1 MVKRQKATPPSV
13 MFFPIFLA
21 ATLAVMIDSVQL
33 LIDETVVGNLFDDVA
48 FGAINLLEPYL
59 LLEEFFSYLICVG
72 GTALIVR
79 ARGANKPEE
88 MQKLFNHCVTC
99 CLLLGLVFCIV
110 CSIFDESLV
119 TLVAQDSPAY
129 PFALQAFY
137 WDRFYFLICPLYV
150 FLFTYV
156 LYFDG
161 ALVDTISMLVM
172 VLVNTGLSV
181 FLGRR
186 IGIAG
191 VTCATFL
198 ANCVGILILG
208 IYIMRKNHGFH
219 YRPCVNPGY
228 FKTLTL
234 LGLPESSFFLA
245 IVIMEV
251 GVNALAL
258 KHYSIRGVAAVA
270 VLINLYE
277 IVAYMSEG
285 ISEYETVAV
294 NDVLGRRDRE
304 ALEYGMKVT
313 FRAVLIESVVFSLLF
328 LIAAPLIVGTFDI
341 DDAETAATAILAV
354 RILAVSPIALTTAR
368 ITAIFHQYTKK
379 IRRAILIWISALG
392 LVPLL
397 LAVLLSGISL
407 EAMIWG
413 VALGPLIP
421 IALLWL
427 FPFRRKK
434 NAPIDLRRT
443 TVVFGEE
450 EAL

>member
-1 MVKRQKATPPSV
+1 
-13 MFFPIFLA
+13 
-21 ATLAVMIDSVQL
+21 MIDSVQL

-59 LLEEFFSYLICVG
+59 LLEEFFSYLVCVG

-79 ARGANKPEE
+79 ARGAKKQEE
-88 MQKLFNHCVTC
+88 MQKLFNHCTTC

-110 CSIFDESLV
+110 YSLFDDSLV
-119 TLVAQDSPAY
+119 TLVAQDSSAY

-137 WDRFYFLICPLYV
+137 WDRFYILILPLYV
-150 FLFTYV
+150 FLFTYA

-208 IYIMRKNHGFH
+208 LYIMRKNNGFH
-219 YRPCVNPGY
+219 YRPYVNPEY
-228 FKTLTL
+228 IKELTL

-245 IVIMEV
+245 IVIMEA

-258 KHYSIRGVAAVA
+258 KYYSIPGVTAMA

-277 IVAYMSEG
+277 IVAYISEG
-285 ISEYETVAV
+285 ISEYETVAI
-294 NDVLGRRDRE
+294 NDALGRRYRE

-313 FRAVLIESVVFSLLF
+313 FRAVLVESVVFSLLYLF
-328 LIAAPLIVGTFDI
+328 TAPLIVGTFDI

-354 RILAVSPIALTTAR
+354 RILAVSPIALTTVR

-379 IRRAILIWISALG
+379 IGRAVLVWVSALG

-397 LAVLLSGISL
+397 LAALLSGVSL

-413 VALGPLIP
+413 VALGPVIP
-421 IALLWL
+421 VALLWIL
-427 FPFRRKK
+427 PPGENKD
-434 NAPIDLRRT
+434 APIDLRRT
-443 TVVFGEE
+443 TVVFGNKEE
-450 EAL
+450 LQ

>member
-1 MVKRQKATPPSV
+1 
-13 MFFPIFLA
+13 
-21 ATLAVMIDSVQL
+21 
-33 LIDETVVGNLFDDVA
+33 
-48 FGAINLLEPYL
+48 
-59 LLEEFFSYLICVG
+59 
-72 GTALIVR
+72 
-79 ARGANKPEE
+79 

-99 CLLLGLVFCIV
+99 CLILGLVFCIV
-110 CSIFDESLV
+110 YSLFDESLV

-137 WDRFYFLICPLYV
+137 WDRFYILILPLYV

-191 VTCATFL
+191 VTCATFI

-208 IYIMRKNHGFH
+208 LYIIRKNHGFH
-219 YRPCVNPGY
+219 YRPYVNPEY
-228 FKTLTL
+228 IKELTL

-245 IVIMEV
+245 IVILEA

-258 KHYSIRGVAAVA
+258 KYYSIRGVAVVA

-277 IVAYMSEG
+277 IAAYISEG
-285 ISEYETVAV
+285 ISEYETVVV
-294 NDVLGRRDRE
+294 NQALGEKNRK

-313 FRAVLIESVVFSLLF
+313 FRAVLIESAVFSLLF
-328 LIAAPLIVGTFDI
+328 LIAAPLLVGTFDI

-354 RILAVSPIALTTAR
+354 RILALSPIALTTAR
-368 ITAIFHQYTKK
+368 VTAIFHQYTKK
-379 IRRAILIWISALG
+379 IGRAVLIWISALG

-397 LAVLLSGISL
+397 FAALLGGVSLAALV
-407 EAMIWG
+407 WG
-413 VALGPLIP
+413 VALGPVISV
-421 IALLWL
+421 ALLWL
-427 FPFRRKK
+427 FPISRKRT
-434 NAPIDLRRT
+434 APIDLRRT
-443 TVVFGEE
+443 TVVFRD
-450 EAL
+450 EA

>member
-1 MVKRQKATPPSV
+1 
-13 MFFPIFLA
+13 
-21 ATLAVMIDSVQL
+21 
-33 LIDETVVGNLFDDVA
+33 
-48 FGAINLLEPYL
+48 
-59 LLEEFFSYLICVG
+59 
-72 GTALIVR
+72 
-79 ARGANKPEE
+79 

-99 CLLLGLVFCIV
+99 CLILGLVFCIV
-110 CSIFDESLV
+110 YSLFDESLV

-137 WDRFYFLICPLYV
+137 WDRLYILILPLYV

-191 VTCATFL
+191 VTCATFI

-208 IYIMRKNHGFH
+208 LYMMRKNHGFH
-219 YRPCVNPGY
+219 YRPYVNPEY
-228 FKTLTL
+228 IKELTL

-245 IVIMEV
+245 IVILEA

-258 KHYSIRGVAAVA
+258 KYYSIRGVAVVA

-277 IVAYMSEG
+277 IAAYISEG
-285 ISEYETVAV
+285 ISEYETVVV
-294 NDVLGRRDRE
+294 NQALGEKNRK

-328 LIAAPLIVGTFDI
+328 LIAAPLLVGTFDI

-354 RILAVSPIALTTAR
+354 RILALSPIALTTAR

-379 IRRAILIWISALG
+379 IGRAVLIWISALG

-397 LAVLLSGISL
+397 LAALLSGISL
-407 EAMIWG
+407 EAMICG
-413 VALGPLIP
+413 VALGPVIP
-421 IALLWL
+421 IALMWL
-427 FPFRRKK
+427 FPFQRKK
-434 NAPIDLRRT
+434 DAPIDLRRT
-443 TVVFGEE
+443 RVVFGDEE
-450 EAL
+450 